1 MGNRVVFPQNRNCKW
16 DQDCLEQ
23 TRGNNDDID
32 DDHHDRNNDCVSS
45 TWNQEGETVDDYTR
59 CFKYLC
65 LAWNTTSVPDEEGSS
80 THACYDHWDCVEG
93 MVSFCLY
100 SSFQVP
106 TRYSFLFKTCL
117 KHEDDAI
124 DKGFCIDE
132 LADLHDCV
140 DNNDCSDGSVLH
152 KLSFFLSKK
161 IKKNPFT
168 MNSPKIRT
176 SG

>member
-1 MGNRVVFPQNRNCKW
+1 MTATEVY
-16 DQDCLEQ
+16 
-23 TRGNNDDID
+23 
-32 DDHHDRNNDCVSS
+32 
-45 TWNQEGETVDDYTR
+45 DYSR

-100 SSFQVP
+100 SSFQVSK
-106 TRYSFLFKTCL
+106 RYSSLFKTCL

-124 DKGFCIDE
+124 DKGFCINE

-140 DNNDCSDGSVLH
+140 DNNDCSDGSV
-152 KLSFFLSKK
+152 
-161 IKKNPFT
+161 
-168 MNSPKIRT
+168 
-176 SG
+176 

>member
-1 MGNRVVFPQNRNCKW
+1 MGKRAVFPQNRNCKW

-23 TRGNNDDID
+23 TRGYNDDIND
-32 DDHHDRNNDCVSS
+32 DPQDRKNDCVSN
-45 TWNQEGETVDDYTR
+45 TWNKGGEIATATVVYDYTR

-93 MVSFCLY
+93 MVSSVLIQY
-100 SSFQVP
+100 TGFQVHLP
-106 TRYSFLFKTCL
+106 DFLFQTCL

-152 KLSFFLSKK
+152 KLSFFLSKRIK
-161 IKKNPFT
+161 IF
-168 MNSPKIRT
+168 SL
-176 SG
+176 

>member
-1 MGNRVVFPQNRNCKW
+1 MTIIMTETMISNTCNQ
-16 DQDCLEQ
+16 
-23 TRGNNDDID
+23 RGEI
-32 DDHHDRNNDCVSS
+32 V
-45 TWNQEGETVDDYTR
+45 TATEVYDYTR

-93 MVSFCLY
+93 MVSLY
-100 SSFQVP
+100 NIQASRFLP
-106 TRYSFLFKTCL
+106 DFLFQTCL

-140 DNNDCSDGSVLH
+140 DNNDCSDGSV
-152 KLSFFLSKK
+152 
-161 IKKNPFT
+161 
-168 MNSPKIRT
+168 
-176 SG
+176 

>member
-1 MGNRVVFPQNRNCKW
+1 MGNRTVFPQNRNCIW

-23 TRGNNDDID
+23 IRGYNDDID
-32 DDHHDRNNDCVSS
+32 DDPQDRKNGCVSN
-45 TWNQEGETVDDYTR
+45 TWNKGGEIATATVVYDYTR

-100 SSFQVP
+100 SSFQVS
-106 TRYSFLFKTCL
+106 TRYSFLFQTCL

-124 DKGFCIDE
+124 DKGFCINE

-140 DNNDCSDGSVLH
+140 DNNDCSDG
-152 KLSFFLSKK
+152 
-161 IKKNPFT
+161 
-168 MNSPKIRT
+168 
-176 SG
+176 